1 MRADRLLSIMLL
13 LQVHRRITA
22 RELAKRLEVS
32 ERTIYRDIEA
42 LSAAGVP
49 VTAERGTGGGL
60 MLLETFRTNLTGL
73 NSTEVQALFLG
84 QPEHLLNDLGLHKAS
99 EAALIKLLAVLP
111 SINRQSA
118 EYVRQR
124 IHVDVTGWQRS
135 DEEQLA
141 FLPLLQEAIW
151 QERRLSVTYQRGEQ
165 AAERVLD
172 PLGLVAKGRIWYL
185 IAATNEGETRTY
197 RVSRIQQASLL
208 DEPCTRP
215 HDFDLARYWQQSSAT
230 FLANIPRYPVSV
242 RVAQSALPRVSQA
255 GRYIQLEQMNP
266 PDEHGWIAAR
276 ILFEYKE
283 EVCGYL
289 LSFGTEIEILDP
301 PELRAQ
307 VRDLARDMVAFYA
320 QREIV
325 ESSASSLCV
334 DNEHASNADIQPD
347 DALHVRQT

>member
-1 MRADRLLSIMLL
+1 MLL

-49 VTAERGTGGGL
+49 VAAERGTGGGL

-84 QPEHLLNDLGLHKAS
+84 QPTHLLNDLGLHQAS

-111 SINRQSA
+111 SMNRQSA
-118 EYVRQR
+118 EDVRQR
-124 IHVDVTGWQRS
+124 IHVDVSGWQQS
-135 DEEQLA
+135 DEEQLT

-151 QERRLSVTYQRGEQ
+151 QERKLCLLYQRGEQ
-165 AAERVLD
+165 KAERVLD

-185 IAATNEGETRTY
+185 IAAQDGEPRTY
-197 RVSRIQQASLL
+197 RVSRIQEARLL
-208 DEPCTRP
+208 DEPCLRP
-215 HDFDLARYWQQSSAT
+215 PDFDLAHYWKQSSTA
-230 FLANIPRYPVSV
+230 FLASIPRYPVSV
-242 RVAQSALPRVSQA
+242 RITRDAAAHVDQG
-255 GRYIQLEQMNP
+255 GRYIQLEQLGP
-266 PDEHGWIAAR
+266 VDEHGWLQAR
-276 ILFEYKE
+276 ILFENKD

-289 LSFGTEIEILDP
+289 LSFGTDVEILDP

-307 VRDLARDMVAFYA
+307 VLELARMMVAFYE

-325 ESSASSLCV
+325 EGSTNSLCS
-334 DNEHASNADIQPD
+334 EHENPAHADTRPLSSRIE
-347 DALHVRQT
+347 V

>member
-22 RELAKRLEVS
+22 HELAKRLEVS
-32 ERTIYRDIEA
+32 ERTIYRDVEA

-49 VTAERGTGGGL
+49 VTAERGAGGGL

-84 QPEHLLNDLGLHKAS
+84 QPAHLLNDLGLHQAS

-124 IHVDVTGWQRS
+124 IHIDVTGWQRS
-135 DEEQLA
+135 DEEKLE

-151 QERRLSVTYQRGEQ
+151 QERKLSLHYQRGEQ
-165 AAERVLD
+165 AVERVVG

-185 IAATNEGETRTY
+185 VAAIDKEIRTY
-197 RVSRIQQASLL
+197 RVSRIQQAQIL
-208 DEPCTRP
+208 DEAYLRP
-215 HDFDLARYWQQSSAT
+215 VDFDLAGYWSESSTT
-230 FLANIPRYPVSV
+230 FMANIPRHPVSV
-242 RVAQSALPRVSQA
+242 RITRDALPRVTQA
-255 GRYIQLEQMNP
+255 GRYIQLEQISP
-266 PDEHGWIAAR
+266 PDEQGWLTAR
-276 ILFEYKE
+276 ILFEYKDE
-283 EVCGYL
+283 ICGYL

-301 PELRAQ
+301 PELRTQ
-307 VRDLARDMVAFYA
+307 VIELARQMAAFYA

-325 ESSASSLCV
+325 ESSASSFC
-334 DNEHASNADIQPD
+334 PD
-347 DALHVRQT
+347 DEA

>member
-22 RELAKRLEVS
+22 HELAKRLEVS
-32 ERTIYRDIEA
+32 ERTIYRDVEA

-84 QPEHLLNDLGLHKAS
+84 QPDHLLNDLGLHQAS

-124 IHVDVTGWQRS
+124 IYVDVTGWQQA
-135 DEEQLA
+135 DEEQLL
-141 FLPLLQEAIW
+141 FLPLIQEAIW
-151 QERRLSVTYQRGEQ
+151 QERKLSVTYQRSEQ
-165 AAERVLD
+165 AVERVLD

-185 IAATNEGETRTY
+185 IAAINGEMRTY
-197 RVSRIQQASLL
+197 RVSRIQQASLR
-208 DEPCTRP
+208 DESCVRP
-215 HDFDLARYWQQSSAT
+215 PNFDLADYWRQSSAT
-230 FLANIPRYPVSV
+230 FLANIPRHAVSV
-242 RVAQSALPRVSQA
+242 RMPQSALPRVTQA
-255 GRYIQLEQMNP
+255 GRFIQLEQAGP
-266 PDEHGWIAAR
+266 PDEHGWVAAR
-276 ILFEYKE
+276 ILFEDKDE
-283 EVCGYL
+283 ICGYL
-289 LSFGTEIEILDP
+289 LSFGTEMEILEP

-307 VRDLARDMVAFYA
+307 VLELARNILAFYA
-320 QREIV
+320 QRAIV
-325 ESSASSLCV
+325 EGSANSLYTGE
-334 DNEHASNADIQPD
+334 DASAQLATTSPEIQP
-347 DALHVRQT
+347 

>member
-22 RELAKRLEVS
+22 HELAQRLEVS

-42 LSAAGVP
+42 LSASGVP

-60 MLLETFRTNLTGL
+60 MLLEAFRTNLTGL
-73 NSTEVQALFLG
+73 NSTEIQALFLG
-84 QPEHLLNDLGLHKAS
+84 QPTHLLNDLGLHQAS

-111 SINRQSA
+111 SINRQNA

-124 IHVDVTGWQRS
+124 IHVDVSGWQQS

-151 QERRLSVTYQRGEQ
+151 QERKLAIIYQRGEQ
-165 AAERVLD
+165 SVERVLD

-185 IAATNEGETRTY
+185 IAAIDEGMRTY
-197 RVSRIQQASLL
+197 RVSRIQQARLL
-208 DEPCTRP
+208 DEVYVRP
-215 HDFDLARYWQQSSAT
+215 PDFNLARYWQESSSA

-242 RVAQSALPRVSQA
+242 RMSQNALPRVTQA
-255 GRYIQLEQMNP
+255 GRFIQLEQVGS

-276 ILFEYKE
+276 ILFEYQE

-289 LSFGTEIEILDP
+289 LSFGTEVEILDP

-307 VRDLARDMVAFYA
+307 VIELAREMAAFYA

-325 ESSASSLCV
+325 ESSANSLCAE
-334 DNEHASNADIQPD
+334 NEDG
-347 DALHVRQT
+347 

>member
-22 RELAKRLEVS
+22 HELAKRLEVS
-32 ERTIYRDIEA
+32 ERTIYRDVEA

-84 QPEHLLNDLGLHKAS
+84 QPDHLLNDLGLHQAS

-124 IHVDVTGWQRS
+124 IYVDVTGWQQA
-135 DEEQLA
+135 DEEQLR
-141 FLPLLQEAIW
+141 FLPLIQEAIW
-151 QERRLSVTYQRGEQ
+151 QERKLSVTYQRSEQ
-165 AAERVLD
+165 AVERVLN

-185 IAATNEGETRTY
+185 IASIDGEMRTY
-197 RVSRIQQASLL
+197 RVSRIQQASLR
-208 DEPCTRP
+208 DEPCVRP
-215 HDFDLARYWQQSSAT
+215 PDFDLADYWRQSSAT
-230 FLANIPRYPVSV
+230 FLANIPRYAVSV
-242 RVAQSALPRVSQA
+242 RMPQSALPRVTQA
-255 GRYIQLEQMNP
+255 GRFIQLEQAGP
-266 PDEHGWIAAR
+266 PDEHGWVAAR
-276 ILFEYKE
+276 ILFESKDE
-283 EVCGYL
+283 ICGYL
-289 LSFGTEIEILDP
+289 LSFGAEMEVLEP

-307 VRDLARDMVAFYA
+307 VLELARNVLAFYA
-320 QREIV
+320 QRAIV
-325 ESSASSLCV
+325 EGSANPLSSREEDAYAHLATTSP
-334 DNEHASNADIQPD
+334 EKQP
-347 DALHVRQT
+347 

>member
-22 RELAKRLEVS
+22 HELAKRLEVS
-32 ERTIYRDIEA
+32 ERTIYRDVEA

-84 QPEHLLNDLGLHKAS
+84 QPTHLLNDLGLHQAS

-111 SINRQSA
+111 SMNRQSA

-124 IHVDVTGWQRS
+124 IHIDVSGWQRS
-135 DEEQLA
+135 DEEQLE

-151 QERRLSVTYQRGEQ
+151 QERKLSLHYQRSEQ
-165 AAERVLD
+165 AVERVVS

-185 IAATNEGETRTY
+185 VAAIDEEIRTY
-197 RVSRIQQASLL
+197 RVSRIQQAQIL
-208 DEPCTRP
+208 DEACVRP
-215 HDFDLARYWQQSSAT
+215 VDFDLAGYWRESAT
-230 FLANIPRYPVSV
+230 TFMANIPRHPVSV
-242 RVAQSALPRVSQA
+242 RITQGALPRVTQA
-255 GRYIQLEQMNP
+255 GRYIQLEQIGP
-266 PDEHGWIAAR
+266 PDEQGWVPAR
-276 ILFEYKE
+276 ILFEYKDE
-283 EVCGYL
+283 ICGYL
-289 LSFGTEIEILDP
+289 LSFGPEVEILDP

-307 VRDLARDMVAFYA
+307 VIELARQMAAFYA
-320 QREIV
+320 QKEIV
-325 ESSASSLCV
+325 DQLRSETRQLP
-334 DNEHASNADIQPD
+334 DNDLRWRHRSPC
-347 DALHVRQT
+347 

>member
-22 RELAKRLEVS
+22 HELAQRLEVS

-60 MLLETFRTNLTGL
+60 MLLEAFRTNLTGL

-84 QPEHLLNDLGLHKAS
+84 QPTHLLNDLGLHQAS

-111 SINRQSA
+111 SMNRQNA
-118 EYVRQR
+118 EDVRQR
-124 IHVDVTGWQRS
+124 IHVDVTGWQQS

-141 FLPLLQEAIW
+141 FLPLLQEAVW
-151 QERRLSVTYQRGEQ
+151 QERKLSLLYQRGEQ
-165 AAERVLD
+165 AVERVLD

-185 IAATNEGETRTY
+185 IAASEGEIRTY
-197 RVSRIQQASLL
+197 RVSRVRHASLL
-208 DEPCTRP
+208 DEPCVRP
-215 HDFDLARYWQQSSAT
+215 RDFNLARYWQQSSAT

-242 RVAQSALPRVSQA
+242 RMAQSAVSRVEQA
-255 GRYIQLEQMNP
+255 GRFIQLEQSGL
-266 PDEHGWIAAR
+266 PDEHGWVQAR
-276 ILFEYKE
+276 ILFEYRE

-307 VRDLARDMVAFYA
+307 VLDLARDMVAFYA

-325 ESSASSLCV
+325 ESSASSLCP
-334 DNEHASNADIQPD
+334 DSEDASSAGTT
-347 DALHVRQT
+347 V